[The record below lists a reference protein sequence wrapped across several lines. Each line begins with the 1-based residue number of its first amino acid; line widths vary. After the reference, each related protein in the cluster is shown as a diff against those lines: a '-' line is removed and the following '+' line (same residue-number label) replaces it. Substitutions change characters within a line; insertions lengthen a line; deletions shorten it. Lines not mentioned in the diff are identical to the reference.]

1 MMIGVVT
8 GASDP
13 VSTEIFLSESQHA
26 LLRKYGI
33 RPVKRRGQNFLVDG
47 NLARAIAQDTLAVSD
62 RVLELG
68 AGGGALT
75 VHLLAGASRVVCVEV
90 DRHLCG
96 LLRTEY
102 GQREGFQLIEA
113 DLAKLDWSAA
123 VSAAGEFPV
132 IAGNLPYVL
141 TSKVLFALADLRKVI
156 RGGVFM
162 VQKEVAE
169 RLVAPPGGR
178 DYGILAVILGS
189 VFQVG
194 IIRKVSPSVFWP
206 RPEVDSAIVRLLP
219 GRDWPQEDLDQ
230 FVSVVKTL
238 FGQRRK
244 KLGTLLRGQFALDAK
259 AVAEL
264 TDQAGVDADS
274 RPEQIDPAGFQRLA
288 EALSRKDK
296 G

>member
-1 MMIGVVT
+1 MVEVLCGT
-8 GASDP
+8 SGSFG
-13 VSTEIFLSESQHA
+13 TEFFLSESQHA

-47 NLARAIAQDTLAVSD
+47 NLARAIAQDTLSVSD

-68 AGGGALT
+68 SGGGALT
-75 VHLLAGASRVVCVEV
+75 VHLLAGAARVVCVEV

-96 LLRTEY
+96 LLRAEF
-102 GQREGFQLIEA
+102 GEMDNFSLLEA
-113 DLAKLDWSAA
+113 DLARLDWFTA
-123 VSAAGEFPV
+123 VTTAGEAPV
-132 IAGNLPYVL
+132 VAGNLPYVL
-141 TSKVLFALADLRKVI
+141 TSKVLFALADLRQVI
-156 RGGVFM
+156 SGGVFM

-169 RLVAPPGGR
+169 RLVASHGGR

-189 VFQVG
+189 VFEIR

-219 GRDWPQEDLDQ
+219 GRPWPQEDLDQ

-244 KLGTLLRGQFALDAK
+244 KLGTQLRVHYALDAG
-259 AVAEL
+259 AVAEIADL
-264 TDQAGVDADS
+264 AGVDADS

-288 EALSRKDK
+288 AVLSRRDV